1 MAGNIQILHSSRNH
15 RKITVTDQVVR
26 IVMAITKP
34 RRKELPENRRACILN
49 AARCVFA
56 RQGYA
61 ETVVDDIAG
70 QAGIAKGTLY
80 LYFKSKEEIFLA
92 ALIEDSRRLESLTRE
107 RIEAAAGWE
116 AKLRAYVSVRMEYLE
131 AHRDFLRIY
140 LSEIRSM
147 MVRGMRMQ
155 CDLYHVIRESE
166 NYLAQVFA
174 AAVARKEIRPV
185 DPDLAALT
193 LCDLTRGL
201 MERRLLGWGRSSEAA
216 EIDFALDT
224 MCRSLANTD

>member
-1 MAGNIQILHSSRNH
+1 MPPIR
-15 RKITVTDQVVR
+15 
-26 IVMAITKP
+26 P
-34 RRKELPENRRACILN
+34 RRKDLPENRRACILN

-61 ETVVDDIAG
+61 DTIVDDIAG

-92 ALIEDSRRLESLTRE
+92 ALIQDSRRMEALTRE
-107 RIEAAAGWE
+107 RIEAAPDWQQ
-116 AKLRAYVSVRMEYLE
+116 KLKAYVFTRMEYLDQHE
-131 AHRDFLRIY
+131 DFLRIY
-140 LSEIRSM
+140 LAEIRTM
-147 MVRGMRMQ
+147 MVRGVRMQ
-155 CDLYHVIRESE
+155 CELFNVIRESE

-174 AAVARKEIRPV
+174 AAVARQEIRAV

-201 MERRLLGWGRSSEAA
+201 MERRLLGWSRAAGSAEA
-216 EIDFALDT
+216 EFALDT
-224 MCRSLANTD
+224 MCRSL